1 MAEAGGQPRLTPK
14 GRGTRERIVKTAAE
28 LMSQRGVAGTSIAD
42 VRKAAEVSGSQ
53 MTHYFQDKRSL
64 VLAVISWQAD
74 TVIGVH
80 REASEGGLNTFNA
93 LDLWAERS
101 IALVR
106 EAGVEGGCGFG
117 SLAGE
122 LVDADAETRA
132 ELAVGFSRWEAMFRE
147 GLLTMRD
154 RGVLRPEADPA
165 ELAASLLAAFQGGM
179 LLAQTTRD
187 IRHLEAALRTA
198 VAYVR
203 SFAPKGPPRPASRR
217 GARASASAVGVS

>member
-1 MAEAGGQPRLTPK
+1 
-14 GRGTRERIVKTAAE
+14 
-28 LMSQRGVAGTSIAD
+28 MSQQGVAGTSIAD

-132 ELAVGFSRWEAMFRE
+132 GGKPCSE
-147 GLLTMRD
+147 RD
-154 RGVLRPEADPA
+154 C
-165 ELAASLLAAFQGGM
+165 
-179 LLAQTTRD
+179 
-187 IRHLEAALRTA
+187 
-198 VAYVR
+198 
-203 SFAPKGPPRPASRR
+203 
-217 GARASASAVGVS
+217 